1 MLKLVVNNE
10 DNRLYKN
17 VDEVNKELV
26 YWRDEANTYL
36 NRLTPGSLDG
46 NIGHNTW
53 CYNNAL
59 KIIVALENELK
70 KFEGESYVK

>member
-1 MLKLVVNNE
+1 MLKLIVNNE

-17 VDEVNKELV
+17 IDEVNKELA

-36 NRLTPGSLDG
+36 NRLTPVSQNG

-70 KFEGESYVK
+70 KFEGDSVC